1 MNLGCGSKVSRF
13 LTTTLLPSSLDQV
26 LILGIIYLFRK
37 QTTYVFAFSSNVYY
51 LSWSLLQGHI
61 RPHLIVFLLSTFQH
75 STFPLPLVPFVCR
88 HSLLS
93 LETIWRH
100 IYWSVDCKI
109 QTYTILNALFVCA
122 SYPSEALC
130 LFPGHLTN
138 LEYRKIPSSKLL
150 TIATSTEISIPG
162 RSRKR
167 PFSWANGVISIIHT
181 LRVEGII

>member
-26 LILGIIYLFRK
+26 LGIIYLFRK

-75 STFPLPLVPFVCR
+75 STFPLPLAPLVCR

-100 IYWSVDCKI
+100 IYWSVDCKP
-109 QTYTILNALFVCA
+109 ILFWTHCLFVHHILLSSLSVSWTPHKSWISEDTLFKTLDDCYLYRNIHSGTEPKTPFQLSQWCDFDYPYPA
-122 SYPSEALC
+122 SRRYHIVL
-130 LFPGHLTN
+130 
-138 LEYRKIPSSKLL
+138 
-150 TIATSTEISIPG
+150 
-162 RSRKR
+162 
-167 PFSWANGVISIIHT
+167 V
-181 LRVEGII
+181 

>member
-75 STFPLPLVPFVCR
+75 STFPLPLVPLVCR

-122 SYPSEALC
+122 SYPSELSVCFLDTSQILNIGRYPLQNSWRLLPLQKYPFRDGSENALSVEPMVWFR
-130 LFPGHLTN
+130 L
-138 LEYRKIPSSKLL
+138 
-150 TIATSTEISIPG
+150 SIPC
-162 RSRKR
+162 
-167 PFSWANGVISIIHT
+167 
-181 LRVEGII
+181 E